1 MSIRIDGRT
10 IFLEGRSSVED
21 AEILLLAL
29 QEQPDAAVS
38 VEKVQK
44 IHMAVLQILLALKPE
59 IRGADASPFLS
70 QNIFRSLI
78 SNSDTGAESF

>member
-1 MSIRIDGRT
+1 MSVRIDGRT
-10 IFLEGRSSVED
+10 ILLEGRCSVED
-21 AEILLLAL
+21 AETLLLAL
-29 QEQPDAAVS
+29 QEQPDASVS

-59 IRGADASPFLS
+59 IMGADASLFLS

-78 SNSDTGAESF
+78 WNSDTGAKSF